1 MTTVQTEL
9 YGSVAAELPRVCD
22 LLDAQLASDDAC
34 VQALL
39 GKVAPQHGKMLRPA
53 LVLLSGRALGR
64 CTEDHYAL
72 AAVVEMIHMASL
84 VHDDVIDE
92 ADARRNMPSA
102 NRTLGNEGAV
112 LLGDYIVSAAFRLC
126 NSLRSHEANDIF
138 GGTCNM
144 ICLGELIQVAHR
156 RNLQLSEAEYL
167 DIIAKKTAG
176 LIRACAVFGAVF
188 ADADARCVDR
198 LAEYGHNLGM
208 AFQITDDVLD
218 FTGDQRQLGKPVGS
232 DLRQGLLTLPA
243 LSYRDANPG
252 DERLARIADHGRP
265 PEAMILGLIADIVG
279 SGAIQ
284 ASLEEAERFG
294 RKARQCLE
302 TLPESPYRRALEELA
317 EFTLARNR

>member
-208 AFQITDDVLD
+208 AFQIADDVLD
-218 FTGDQRQLGKPVGS
+218 LVGS
-232 DLRQGLLTLPA
+232 EQEMGKTLGRDLAKGELTLPLIHFLGAVEAPARAEMIAA
-243 LSYRDANPG
+243 LGNGYPDGLGRIRQLLLEADSLAYCG
-252 DERLARIADHGRP
+252 QLARTYANQAISSLSDLPAC
-265 PEAMILGLIADIVG
+265 EARD
-279 SGAIQ
+279 
-284 ASLEEAERFG
+284 
-294 RKARQCLE
+294 CLSAVTE
-302 TLPESPYRRALEELA
+302 FVLTRRC
-317 EFTLARNR
+317 